1 MGVKNRM
8 DGKETKEAQ
17 AQQDGVDFWG
27 GENEDKQDVSLDWSH
42 DGHFWIALPGEKV
55 SEVIAVVRSLLSDKF
70 GGDWPD
76 RPSPRAAGRYLEVKY
91 HHHLFAKYS
100 HKEAKDRFAEVH
112 PTETGRTIFVRVWH
126 DLVEEAKAAFQAHGF
141 IYHPQIPEE
150 HQVRVPGTEIT
161 PEKAQALE
169 KFRKSQP
176 LEIPESAFERT
187 RGGTGSLVGVVIFL
201 ALAVAALVLL
211 RGHLGKLFVR
221 AKPLELGTFLEARSR
236 IAAFEKMDGSIVYI
250 LADADIGNKMKAGV
264 RVYGALI
271 DSTRTDFYAVDKLE
285 DAEGKLIHGA
295 MEGASFS
302 IPALAESQDLA
313 TYQMVETANFRYDRK
328 KGWEELQG
336 EPVVLKGSLK
346 MEADGFYLKAGDGL
360 IRLMTTDPFTLL
372 NLQIAQ
378 KKDKAVTLY
387 GTIGETFDWKTVRQD
402 THKMFQFSL
411 VPVDYAT
418 LTAF

>member
-1 MGVKNRM
+1 M
-8 DGKETKEAQ
+8 DEKETKEAHT
-17 AQQDGVDFWG
+17 QQDRVDFWG
-27 GENEDKQDVSLDWSH
+27 GENDDKQNVSLDWSH

-76 RPSPRAAGRYLEVKY
+76 RPSPRAAGQYLDVK
-91 HHHLFAKYS
+91 HNHHLFAKYS
-100 HKEAKDRFAEVH
+100 HKEAKERFAEVH

-126 DLVEEAKAAFQAHGF
+126 NLFEETKAAFQARGF
-141 IYHPQIPEE
+141 TYHPQIPKE
-150 HQVRVPGTEIT
+150 HQVRIPGTEIT

-187 RGGTGSLVGVVIFL
+187 RGGSGTLVGVVIFL
-201 ALAVAALVLL
+201 ALAVVALVVL

-221 AKPLELGTFLEARSR
+221 AEPLELGTFLEARSR

-250 LADADIGNKMKAGV
+250 LTDADIGNKLKTGV
-264 RVYGALI
+264 RVYGDLI
-271 DSTRTDFYAVDKLE
+271 DSTRSDFYAVDKLE
-285 DAEGKLIHGA
+285 NAEGQVIHAA

-302 IPALAESQDLA
+302 IPSFAEIQELAE
-313 TYQMVETANFRYDRK
+313 YQVVETENFQYDRK
-328 KGWEELQG
+328 RGWEKLQG
-336 EPVVLKGSLK
+336 EPVVLKGALK
-346 MEADGFYLKAGDGL
+346 MEADGFYLEAGDGL
-360 IRLMTTDPFTLL
+360 IKLITTDSFTLL

-378 KKDKAVTLY
+378 KKGKAVTLY
-387 GTIGETFDWKTVRQD
+387 GTIGDTFDWKTVRQD
-402 THKMFQFSL
+402 TRKMFQFSL